1 MLKVIKCNNLNY
13 QKKLKNYIVSGN
25 IENTKSLV
33 DGKVGW
39 VDIPENRSMD
49 IDNLWDLELSRL
61 IYQNKLYEKKI

>member
-1 MLKVIKCNNLNY
+1 MFYDILGLLY
-13 QKKLKNYIVSGN
+13 LTTPGY

-49 IDNLWDLELSRL
+49 IDNPWDLELARL